1 MLLLGNSYLCY
12 GHIDDLGTINFL
24 RIITI
29 IVTDPSEEINSS
41 ESADKYVFTI
51 KWVKLR

>member
-12 GHIDDLGTINFL
+12 GHIDLGTINFL

-29 IVTDPSEEINSS
+29 IITDPSEEINSS
-41 ESADKYVFTI
+41 DSAEKYVFTV